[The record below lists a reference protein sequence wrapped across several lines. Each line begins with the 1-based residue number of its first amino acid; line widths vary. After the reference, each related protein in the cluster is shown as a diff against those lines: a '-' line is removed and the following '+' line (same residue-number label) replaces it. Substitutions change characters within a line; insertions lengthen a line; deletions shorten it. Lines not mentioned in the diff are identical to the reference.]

1 MREYTAEGEIEIPD
15 GATLLHPLWFHA
27 SETPNRK
34 LLAYRDGDRFVDVT
48 ASEFA
53 AKVQELAR
61 GLVGLGVEVDDRVAV
76 MSSTRIEFTYLQY
89 AILAAGATLVPV
101 YETDSSEQIEW
112 IFTNSDIDVAIF
124 ETAEHEAEW
133 KAVASAAPLT
143 HRFVINDG
151 ALGEIASHG
160 TDVGLEEI
168 ETRGEQ
174 IGPETPA
181 TVIYTSGTT
190 GKPKGVVTT
199 HGNLRWSA
207 AQANSNLDDLFHPDD
222 KTLLF
227 LPLAHS
233 FAQLIQAGSMEA
245 GVQIGFAT
253 SPQHLAEEL
262 PMFQPTFIL
271 SVPRIFEKVYNG
283 AVTKANEDGKGAI
296 FQKAVDV
303 AIDHSRQ
310 QQSGGVSLANRLQH
324 ALFDKL
330 VYSKLR
336 DRLGGKLRYAVSG
349 GAALGERLG
358 HFYNGVGLTILE
370 GYGLTETSAAATVN
384 RPDHFRIGTVGTPLP
399 GVTVRIADD
408 GEIILGGHSITAGY
422 YNNDEATKAE
432 YSEEDGRPFFH
443 TGDIGELDDDGF
455 LSITGRKKEILVTAG
470 GKNVA
475 PQVLEDRLR
484 SHRLISQAMVVGD
497 DQPFIGALITIDEDE
512 FPRWAEEHS
521 KEGKSVADLTDDPE
535 LRSEVQEA
543 VEHANK
549 AVSRAESVREFRI
562 LPEDFS
568 IEGGELTPTLKV
580 KRRVI
585 HDKHGQYIADI
596 YKDV

>member
-1 MREYTAEGEIEIPD
+1 MREYTAEGEIDIPE
-15 GATLLHPLWFHA
+15 GATLLHPLWYHA

-34 LLAYRDGDRFVDVT
+34 LLAYRQGDRFIDVT
-48 ASEFA
+48 AAEFA
-53 AKVQELAR
+53 ARVQELAR
-61 GLVGLGVEVDDRVAV
+61 GLIGLGVEVDDRVAL
-76 MSSTRIEFTYLQY
+76 MSSTRIEFTYLQF
-89 AILAAGATLVPV
+89 AIMAAGATLVPV

-112 IFTNSDIDVAIF
+112 IFTNSGIDLAIF
-124 ETAEHEAEW
+124 ETPEHEAEW
-133 KAVASAAPLT
+133 EAVSGAAPLD
-143 HRFVINDG
+143 HHFVIDEG
-151 ALGEIASHG
+151 GMDEVAARGR
-160 TDVGLEEI
+160 DVPLEEI
-168 ETRGEQ
+168 DARSEALD
-174 IGPETPA
+174 PETPA
-181 TVIYTSGTT
+181 TIIYTSGTT

-207 AQANSNLDDLFHPDD
+207 AQANANLEDLFQEDD

-233 FAQLIQAGSMEA
+233 FAQLIQAGCMES

-253 SPQHLAEEL
+253 SPQDLADEL

-283 AVTKANEDGKGAI
+283 AVTKATEEGKGAI
-296 FQKAVDV
+296 FDRAVNV

-310 QQSGGVSLANRLQH
+310 QQSGGVSLATRLQH

-384 RPDHFRIGTVGTPLP
+384 RPDRFKIGTVGVPLP
-399 GVTVRIADD
+399 GITVRIADD
-408 GEIILGGHSITAGY
+408 GEVLLGGHSITPGY
-422 YNNDEATKAE
+422 YNNEAATE
-432 YSEEDGRPFFH
+432 EDYFEEDGRPFFR

-484 SHRLISQAMVVGD
+484 SHRLVSQAMVVGD

-512 FPRWAEEHS
+512 FPRWAKEHG
-521 KEGKSVADLTDDPE
+521 KEGKSVADLTEDAE
-535 LRSEVQEA
+535 LRAEIQGA
-543 VEHANK
+543 VDRANK
-549 AVSRAESVREFRI
+549 AVSRAESVREFRV

-580 KRRVI
+580 KRRIV
-585 HDKHGQYIADI
+585 HEKHGQHIDDI
-596 YKDV
+596 YKGV